1 MLGDPMEMAIY
12 RFGDAT
18 SKKVVTHTPLGWIVD
33 YDGED
38 IFGFKLVRKLAVCV
52 AILLLVIFLFI
63 QIIREL
69 CCKTV
74 RYVKPKRLIDKDD

>member
-1 MLGDPMEMAIY
+1 M
-12 RFGDAT
+12 
-18 SKKVVTHTPLGWIVD
+18 KVVLNFPVTYFFDHNGD
-33 YDGED
+33 D
-38 IFGFKLVRKLAVCV
+38 IFKFKVTRKIWLVFSI
-52 AILLLVIFLFI
+52 ILMIIFTVI